1 MLNDE
6 TLKIQDEILEAALPN
21 VVFDGWSWE
30 MMCASAVEAGHSENV
45 ARGVFPE
52 KMVGVMDH
60 FADWADRQMLMA
72 LQDINPEDLRIR
84 DRIRVAVLARFEVLN
99 SYKDAVD
106 QSLHFWIWPTRKLRA
121 AKITWRTADVIWN
134 WAGDDAR
141 DYNRY
146 TKRGLLSG
154 VIASTTIA
162 WLNDASTNMDKTK
175 SFLDRRIENVMKLGK
190 VIHSV
195 QSKASL

>member
-1 MLNDE
+1 
-6 TLKIQDEILEAALPN
+6 
-21 VVFDGWSWE
+21 
-30 MMCASAVEAGHSENV
+30 
-45 ARGVFPE
+45 
-52 KMVGVMDH
+52 
-60 FADWADRQMLMA
+60 
-72 LQDINPEDLRIR
+72 
-84 DRIRVAVLARFEVLN
+84 VLN